1 MRIDELVPKNKI
13 FEQAAPNVAQIVN
26 YLGNQNPGLKPPSVQ
41 NALTQFLNANPDLAR
56 QAAANMNA
64 APGANI
70 RANSGSLFKGVLGR
84 ALGAIGL
91 ILTPTPAGEGSEYLG
106 SSAQIAYEFQRDL
119 LKNNPQAYVD
129 MVNASVAAMSE
140 VEKQQIEDGNWPDP
154 RQSDEYN
161 AAEEA
166 SRILSRD
173 TTAFAPEVEPVDIPV
188 TQPDWWPED
197 MPFEPEAP
205 EGPTRDEPPVL
216 PREDEPPVI
225 IPSPDVP
232 ELPAKDEPPVII
244 PDVPEPVEVPDTT
257 TPPVE
262 KPKPE
267 AEPETE
273 TPPVE
278 KPKPEAEPETET
290 PPVEKP
296 KPEAEPE
303 TETPPV
309 EKPKPEDE
317 PEIETPPVTEPGPAP
332 GPTPITAPITAPE
345 IAPITAPITA
355 PLPIRT
361 PGTQTAPRTQTQN
374 TPPGNTRKRPAAGG
388 GLNIPTLKSPLL
400 PIADPLELSRTVSG
414 K

>member
-1 MRIDELVPKNKI
+1 MRINELFENNKDKKKLA
-13 FEQAAPNVAQIVN
+13 EQAAPNVAQIVN
-26 YLGNQNPGLKPPSVQ
+26 FLGTQNPSLKPPSVQ
-41 NALTQFLNANPDLAR
+41 NALTQFLNNNPNLAR

-64 APGANI
+64 APGANV
-70 RANSGSLFKGVLGR
+70 RVNSGSLFKGVLGR

-91 ILTPTPAGEGSEYLG
+91 ILTPDPAGEGSEYLG

-173 TTAFAPEVEPVDIPV
+173 TTAFAPDAEPVDIPV

-225 IPSPDVP
+225 IPPTAPPESPNTN
-232 ELPAKDEPPVII
+232 EPPVII
-244 PDVPEPVEVPDTT
+244 PDSPAPEI
-257 TPPVE
+257 
-262 KPKPE
+262 
-267 AEPETE
+267 E
-273 TPPVE
+273 TPPVR
-278 KPKPEAEPETET
+278 EP
-290 PPVEKP
+290 
-296 KPEAEPE
+296 
-303 TETPPV
+303 
-309 EKPKPEDE
+309 E
-317 PEIETPPVTEPGPAP
+317 PEIETPPVREPEPDTETPPVREPEPAP
-332 GPTPITAPITAPE
+332 GPEPITPAPAPEPAPITPVPAPGTAPITPVPAPRTQTT
-345 IAPITAPITA
+345 PGTQTAPGTQT
-355 PLPIRT
+355 T

-388 GLNIPTLKSPLL
+388 KLNIPTLKSPLL